1 MPAEHG
7 HFQAAV
13 EWQRHGPEAMRV
25 KECEVIGVLAS
36 ILLGIV
42 ADHDGA

>member
-1 MPAEHG
+1 MPAAHG

-13 EWQRHGPEAMRV
+13 EWQRHRLEPIRFE
-25 KECEVIGVLAS
+25 KCEVIGVLAS